1 MYADIHISHDGVKV
15 YVSEILYISSV
26 FELYA
31 AQVLNELFPCNK
43 RYLTRKLD
51 TLFRAHI
58 LK

>member
-31 AQVLNELFPCNK
+31 AQVTLK
-43 RYLTRKLD
+43 R
-51 TLFRAHI
+51 AVPM
-58 LK
+58 